1 MKKNVIDF
9 LKRGAAVSGGGPIV
23 WGIVY
28 AILNACGAVEV
39 ISVGKMAFE
48 VISVTLLA
56 FIAGGISI
64 VYQIEKLPLTA
75 AFLIHALVLYLAYIV
90 IYLINGWLSS
100 GIAAL
105 LIFTGCF
112 VVGFT
117 AIWLTVYLTT
127 KKSAND
133 VNERL
138 ESVQFNEIRE

>member
-1 MKKNVIDF
+1 MKKNVVDF

-28 AILNACGAVEV
+28 AILNACGAVDV

-75 AFLIHALVLYLAYIV
+75 AVLIHALVLYIGYIV

-100 GIAAL
+100 IVAL
-105 LIFTGCF
+105 LIFTSCF
-112 VVGFT
+112 AVGFT

-138 ESVQFNEIRE
+138 ESVQFNEISE